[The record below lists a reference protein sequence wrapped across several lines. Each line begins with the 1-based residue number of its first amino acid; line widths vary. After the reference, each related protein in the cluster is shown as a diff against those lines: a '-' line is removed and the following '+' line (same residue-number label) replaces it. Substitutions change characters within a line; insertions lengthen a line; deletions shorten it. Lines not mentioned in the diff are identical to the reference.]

1 VLLEDIAIALVAV
14 IVGAVGVALE
24 ILLGTAAIHGISGL
38 L

>member
-24 ILLGTAAIHGISGL
+24 IFLGTAAIHGISGL